1 MSDDLTDDRKVRE
14 QFFKITGAKY
24 ITDGQVLV
32 RLTFHYLIL
41 IEVTTVLSG
50 LCGCC
55 DSVA

>member
-32 RLTFHYLIL
+32 
-41 IEVTTVLSG
+41 
-50 LCGCC
+50 
-55 DSVA
+55 